1 MDPPQ
6 VPWSCGAS
14 EASSLLREFVKE
26 RSELLSHFVSP
37 ALGDPSMA
45 TWQIFNIGHRADY
58 NSLNG
63 FGQHSST
70 VSPFMFGQPADRQ
83 NMCLTLSK
91 ASPTVSALLNE
102 SKNWLKNNN
111 SFGAS
116 SPSNF
121 ASLPISGPVQQVVS
135 YRLGDPAES
144 LRILTNQ
151 GKDTAQY
158 SSVLLDHQPPILDE
172 QRNTTT
178 ASINPCQ
185 ASSAPAKLMTTAS
198 ASSSKS
204 KVRLLRATAA
214 AATSISKTKQVKRPK
229 NGRPKRALTAYNL
242 FFKDQREQILADLRQ
257 QGDPDNARHES
268 STDRVSIGFEEMGK
282 RIAVKWKMLDSSM
295 RRSYETRAKAEKQKY
310 NAELADYMQNARNE
324 REAKLASLQASVS
337 EETKERYF
345 AKRK

>member
-1 MDPPQ
+1 

-14 EASSLLREFVKE
+14 EASNLLRE
-26 RSELLSHFVSP
+26 RSELSNFASP
-37 ALGDPSMA
+37 ALGDSSMA
-45 TWQIFNIGHRADY
+45 TWQIFN
-58 NSLNG
+58 NG
-63 FGQHSST
+63 FGGHSST
-70 VSPFMFGQPADRQ
+70 VPPFMFSQPADRQ

-204 KVRLLRATAA
+204 KVRILRAAA

-268 STDRVSIGFEEMGK
+268 STDRASIGFEEMGK
-282 RIAVKWKMLDSSM
+282 RIAVKWKKLDSSM

>member
-1 MDPPQ
+1 
-6 VPWSCGAS
+6 VS
-14 EASSLLREFVKE
+14 EASSLLREIVKE

-37 ALGDPSMA
+37 ALGDSSMA
-45 TWQIFNIGHRADY
+45 TWQICNIGHRGDY

-151 GKDTAQY
+151 GKDSAQF
-158 SSVLLDHQPPILDE
+158 SSGLLHHQPPIIGE

-178 ASINPCQ
+178 ASISPCQ
-185 ASSAPAKLMTTAS
+185 VSSAPAKSTTSIS

-204 KVRLLRATAA
+204 KLRILRATA

-282 RIAVKWKMLDSSM
+282 RIAVKWKKLDSSM